1 MTTIPL
7 SKNSRAQ
14 QADHGGDLMEGSR
27 SERLL
32 VRKLTKCAP
41 TPLIRVLARQHRQLR
56 RL

>member
-1 MTTIPL
+1 MTAIPL

-14 QADHGGDLMEGSR
+14 QADHGGDPMEGSR